1 MEKSLKILLADD
13 HPLFREGLKSVLLKL
28 TDQVSV
34 IEAED
39 YPGVFEATGRDDDLD
54 LVLLDLYMPGMP
66 GMDGIR
72 HFRQRHPELALVVM
86 SAANEPE
93 DIQRIMASGALG
105 YITKSTSPDRI
116 LGALRHVLAGGIYM
130 PFDRQE
136 EPPASFPI
144 DPNQKLA
151 TLTQRQLSVLK
162 ALVSGKSNHQIAE
175 LLQVAEGTVKTHLN
189 TIFRI
194 LGVHNRTE
202 AVLTAQRLGIRD

>member
-28 TDQVSV
+28 TDQVTV

-39 YPGVFEATGRDDDLD
+39 YPGVFEAAGRDDDLD

-105 YITKSTSPDRI
+105 YITKSTSPERI
-116 LGALRHVLAGGIYM
+116 LGALRQVLAGGIYM
-130 PFDRQE
+130 PFSRQE